1 MIGVLGVLKNRSSCI
16 HARGLLGISSTNESD
31 LWGISQ
37 GKIVKDIKFHGFL
50 RKQIPVLMV
59 LSLFPGLGYLFL
71 GWLYHIPD
79 RAVVWYALIVLVS
92 LWGYKLYRDFS
103 PDEMSVRKRDQWY
116 RELTYFYYVFFALW
130 TLIFVFYAGET
141 VNNLHYIAI
150 FTQIGASVVA
160 STLLSSD
167 RRLFA
172 PIILI
177 LMVPLTIYFLGINEW
192 YGYVLAIFSLIFT
205 WVLFYSARSS
215 YTLLLKTE
223 YQATHD
229 HLTGLYNRRYFI
241 SALQQMM
248 NSLKST
254 KQSSYLL
261 LIDLDH
267 FKTINDSLGHDVGD
281 KLLQQ
286 VSERLGSRMPLQ
298 AVLARLGGDEFIIAG
313 PEFDSLSK
321 CQEQAL
327 KLSNSIISALKDTYV
342 VDRHHLYIS
351 SSIGVSM
358 ITSGSGNANHYIKEA
373 DIAMYEVKAK
383 GRDGV
388 FLFDKE
394 MAGRVEEHL
403 EIERMLHF
411 ALQKEEMELHY
422 QPKLDKYQK
431 VVGAEALVRW
441 NNNKLGYIPPMEFIP
456 IAEQT
461 GIIIELGNFIIESSF
476 KTLRDL
482 HDQGIELDQFSINI
496 SMRQFYHHQF
506 VKEVG
511 RLVHSY
517 LDDVLCSKIIFE
529 LTETIVAED
538 IGKVVRIMEELR
550 KLGIRFSMDDFG
562 TGYSS
567 LSYLKQLPIDEIKID
582 RSFVRELGEYEGDQ
596 AMIVTILKMAKI
608 FGLRVVA
615 EGVETAPQLE
625 FLKQFDCNYYQGYY
639 FSKPLPKAELEKYI
653 EINRRSGSSADA
665 DNQ

>member
-1 MIGVLGVLKNRSSCI
+1 
-16 HARGLLGISSTNESD
+16 
-31 LWGISQ
+31 
-37 GKIVKDIKFHGFL
+37 
-50 RKQIPVLMV
+50 MV

-71 GWLYHIPD
+71 GWLNHIPG
-79 RAVVWYALIVLVS
+79 RAVLWYTLIVLVS
-92 LWGYKLYRDFS
+92 LWGYKLYKAFS
-103 PDEMSVRKRDQWY
+103 PEEMSVRKRDKWY
-116 RELTYFYYVFFALW
+116 RELTYFYYVFFSLW
-130 TLIFVFYAGET
+130 TLIFVLYVGE
-141 VNNLHYIAI
+141 NAHNLHYITI

-177 LMVPLTIYFLGINEW
+177 LMVPLTIYFLGVNEW
-192 YGYVLAIFSLIFT
+192 YGYVLAIFSLILT

-215 YTLLLKTE
+215 YVLLLKTE

-229 HLTGLYNRRYFI
+229 HLTGLFNRRYFI

-248 NSLKST
+248 NSLKGT
-254 KQSSYLL
+254 RQSSYLL

-281 KLLQQ
+281 KLLQE
-286 VSERLGSRMPLQ
+286 VSARLRSCMPEQ

-313 PEFDSLSK
+313 PEFDTSSEGQK
-321 CQEQAL
+321 QAL
-327 KLSNSIISALKDTYV
+327 KLANRIISSLKDTYI

-358 ITSGSGNANHYIKEA
+358 IASGSGNANHFIKEA

-394 MAGRVEEHL
+394 MAERVEGHL

-411 ALQKEEMELHY
+411 ALQKEEVELHY
-422 QPKLDKYQK
+422 QPKLDKNHN
-431 VVGAEALVRW
+431 VVGAEVLVRW

-461 GIIIELGNFIIESSF
+461 GIIIELGNFIIESAF

-482 HDQGIELDQFSINI
+482 HDRGVKLDQFSINI
-496 SMRQFYHHQF
+496 SMRQFYHRQF
-506 VKEVG
+506 VNEVR
-511 RLVHSY
+511 RLVHQY
-517 LDDVLCSKIIFE
+517 LDDELCSKIIFE

-538 IGKVVRIMEELR
+538 IGKVVTIMEELR
-550 KLGIRFSMDDFG
+550 SLGIRFSMDDFG

-567 LSYLKQLPIDEIKID
+567 LSYLKQLPINEIKID

-615 EGVETAPQLE
+615 EGVETAPQFE